1 MSLQRHDLVWL
12 DSEFRYSPELKEW
25 VMQKLPCVV
34 TRQTNSSTDYLN
46 IAWCNGSDK
55 KISRHSCLIPIK
67 SVISQSTPLSL
78 VNIVPCFIAKS
89 SSLTK
94 IIRKLELLNLKPCIY
109 GSFSWQILTKKNYTH
124 ADSDLDIL
132 LHVSMHHQ
140 LTQIVPLLN
149 TLAVASGRRIDGEL
163 IFPDGYAVA
172 WREWFSD
179 SDKILCKG
187 FRGVK
192 FIHRNAL
199 LEQLA

>member
-1 MSLQRHDLVWL
+1 M
-12 DSEFRYSPELKEW
+12 
-25 VMQKLPCVV
+25 
-34 TRQTNSSTDYLN
+34 
-46 IAWCNGSDK
+46 
-55 KISRHSCLIPIK
+55 IPIK

-109 GSFSWQILTKKNYTH
+109 GSFSWQIITKKNYTH

-140 LTQIVPLLN
+140 LKQIVLLLN
-149 TLAVASGRRIDGEL
+149 ALAVASGRRIDGEL

-179 SDKILCKG
+179 SDRILCKG